1 MSSSASDDLT
11 SAHIDSADICSSDYA
26 CNSEDLQAS
35 GKSEKVDDLDPDSAE
50 LLNSS
55 SQEFGPSSPAGTD
68 SKTEKCQ
75 GRTSTE
81 EPSKKRKLR
90 MMDDDS
96 DGVRVKIV
104 PCVKQQFRRNM
115 EATRILDD
123 DFYVPNRAQLMLK
136 FFAEAWRS
144 NCSGNTWPQAT
155 ISDNA
160 STCSACV
167 TETLRSSPVIA
178 V

>member
-136 FFAEAWRS
+136 FLQKHGDRIVQETPGPRRRFPTTLQLVQHALQKP
-144 NCSGNTWPQAT
+144 SGHHQ
-155 ISDNA
+155 
-160 STCSACV
+160 
-167 TETLRSSPVIA
+167 
-178 V
+178 